1 MTKDVDS
8 LKTMEK
14 MLPEFKKELDYLNS
28 DSFRDYEK
36 KLSDVT
42 TSALDS
48 LDDIIKDETLKM
60 DPEQLVNAVRVMT
73 TARKDIMESKR
84 RLLETVIK
92 GEVMMRAVDTD
103 KDKDKNNN
111 GSLLLDYM
119 KKNIENKANSS
130 IFQQIEENE

>member
-14 MLPEFKKELDYLNS
+14 MLPEFRKELDYLNS
-28 DSFRDYEK
+28 DSFREYEK
-36 KLSDVT
+36 KLGDVT

-48 LDDIIKDETLKM
+48 LDEIIKDDTLKM

-92 GEVMMRAVDTD
+92 GEVMMKAVGND
-103 KDKDKNNN
+103 KKNDN
-111 GSLLLDYM
+111 GESLLVNYM
-119 KKNIENKANSS
+119 KNNIENNAKSS
-130 IFQQIEENE
+130 IFQQIEEND

>member
-1 MTKDVDS
+1 MTKDINS

-48 LDDIIKDETLKM
+48 LDEIIKDDTLKM

-103 KDKDKNNN
+103 KDRNNN
-111 GSLLLDYM
+111 GESLLLDYM
-119 KKNIENKANSS
+119 KKNIENNSTSS
-130 IFQQIEENE
+130 IFQQIEHE

>member
-1 MTKDVDS
+1 MTKDVNS

-28 DSFRDYEK
+28 DSFREYEK
-36 KLSDVT
+36 KLGDVT

-48 LDDIIKDETLKM
+48 LDEIIKDDTLKM

-103 KDKDKNNN
+103 KDKNNN
-111 GSLLLDYM
+111 GESLLLDYM
-119 KKNIENKANSS
+119 KKNIENNANSS

>member
-1 MTKDVDS
+1 MTKDVNS

-42 TSALDS
+42 ASALDS
-48 LDDIIKDETLKM
+48 LDEIIKDDTLKM

-92 GEVMMRAVDTD
+92 GEVMMRAVDN
-103 KDKDKNNN
+103 DKDKNNN
-111 GSLLLDYM
+111 GESLLLDYM
-119 KKNIENKANSS
+119 KKNIENNSTSS
-130 IFQQIEENE
+130 IFQQIEQE